1 MANFWEVGGEDVRTS
16 EIKEMEDSFA
26 PLQKGIYLGL
36 VESAEVKDGD
46 YGKSI
51 KLKLSCKSGQDMKS
65 ASVSLKCW
73 DNDDKKRKRAIG
85 LLVKLYEVAGKKLPS
100 GEPDNDSIG
109 VVVGKKMGF
118 DLDTYDMKSED
129 GKELK
134 GNWLRWVMPVDEAKA
149 KGLAEASDTP
159 KPAAKQAPKPS
170 VDDFEDDIPF
180 N

>member
-16 EIKEMEDSFA
+16 EIKEMDDSFQ
-26 PLQKGIYLGL
+26 PLPKGIYLGL

-51 KLKLSCKSGQDMKS
+51 KLKLSCKSGNDMKS
-65 ASVSLKCW
+65 AGVSLKCW

-118 DLDTYDMKSED
+118 DLDAYDMKSDD
-129 GKELK
+129 GKDLK

-149 KGLAEASDTP
+149 KGLAEAVETSKPAPKPAP
-159 KPAAKQAPKPS
+159 KPAA
-170 VDDFEDDIPF
+170 DDFDDDQIPF
-180 N
+180 